1 MKSATSNKGFTLI
14 ELIMV
19 IILIG
24 IVAATAV
31 SIIGNI
37 INQQRFDETIKEM
50 NELKMAMLG
59 NPDLVQGGTRTSFGY
74 VGDIGALPSSLN
86 NLVSQGGLPSWT
98 KTSTY
103 DSSVADLG
111 TGAGWLVP
119 SYIDAKRDD
128 SGNFLALYDGW
139 GNAYSYNNATAR
151 VTSTGGGSGNITI
164 PETSQATVLTGGVT
178 GQVRGTQ
185 GGALQGATVTIYYPN
200 GSGVHTTFTSTTDVN
215 GRYTFSN
222 IPIGRRTIKVASGV
236 LSLSDVVVIY
246 GGQTQTKDIIIQDT
260 IASEPPTNLTITRA
274 SYTSLNLK
282 WDASTSQDVAGY
294 RIYRGV
300 TSGGEALYKTGITGT
315 SYIDDN
321 NGVLLS
327 AGTTYYYRM
336 SAVDTAGNESA
347 LTVETD
353 ETASPIKQTGV
364 APPIGNQNPPGTCS
378 AANRKSV
385 DLNIK
390 NNDLTAITVDFI
402 RVTWVGGGVLRGIES
417 PIGTSRWST
426 TTDNFTTPA
435 LADVTNFSVGA
446 GATPAIRLFF
456 CISGGANPSS
466 ITLEFNPTTYDGI
479 FTIAF

>member
-1 MKSATSNKGFTLI
+1 MKEKKYLSQGFTLI

-19 IILIG
+19 IVLIG

-37 INQQRFDETIKEM
+37 INQQRFDETVKEM

-59 NPDLVQGGTRTSFGY
+59 NPDLVQGGVRTSFGY
-74 VGDIGALPSSLN
+74 VGDIGALPTNLTK
-86 NLVSQGGLPSWT
+86 LVSQGGLPSWT

-119 SYIDAKRDD
+119 SYIDAKKDD
-128 SGNFLALYDGW
+128 SGNYLALYDGW
-139 GNAYSYNNATAR
+139 GNAYSYNNATGQ

-164 PETSQATVLTGGVT
+164 PETSQASVLAGNVT

-200 GSGVHTTFTSTTDVN
+200 GSGVHTTQSTPTDSN
-215 GRYTFSN
+215 GRYSFTN

-236 LSLSDVVVIY
+236 LILSDVVVIY

-274 SYTSLNLK
+274 SYTSLNLT
-282 WDASTSQDVAGY
+282 WTASTSPDVAGY

-300 TSGGEALYKTGITGT
+300 ASGGEVLYKTGITGT

-321 NGVLLS
+321 NGVGLS
-327 AGTTYYYRM
+327 KGTTYYYRM

-353 ETASPIKQTGV
+353 ETASPIQQSGV
-364 APPIGNQNPPGTCS
+364 ATLGSQNPPGTCS
-378 AANRKSV
+378 AAKRKSV
-385 DLNIK
+385 DLNII
-390 NNDLTAITVDFI
+390 NNDLSAITVDFI
-402 RVTWVGGGVLRGIES
+402 RVTWNGGGTLREIDS
-417 PIGTSRWST
+417 PIGTARYSST
-426 TTDNFTTPA
+426 TGQGSPYNF
-435 LADVTNFSVGA
+435 DVTNFSVGA
-446 GATPAIRLFF
+446 GSTQTMRLFF
-456 CISGGANPSS
+456 CTDGTDPSS
-466 ITLEFNPTTYDGI
+466 ITLEFNSSVYDGRI
-479 FTIAF
+479 DTITF